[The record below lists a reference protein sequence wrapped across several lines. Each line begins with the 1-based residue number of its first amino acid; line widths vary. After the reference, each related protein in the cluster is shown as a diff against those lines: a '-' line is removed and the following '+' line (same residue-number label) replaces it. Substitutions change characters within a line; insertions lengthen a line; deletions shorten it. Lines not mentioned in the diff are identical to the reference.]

1 MSQKAYRCPEC
12 GDEVIIAD
20 SDQVPDCCGQPM
32 QQISLD
38 ECTKAPNAESARF
51 GDEDGACDDGV
62 K

>member
-1 MSQKAYRCPEC
+1 MSQKAYRCPGC
-12 GDEVIIAD
+12 GDEIIIAD
-20 SDQVPDCCGQPM
+20 SDQVPDCCGQHMNEIP
-32 QQISLD
+32 LD